1 MDSVKEKRLARGSSN
16 KINMCHGPILPLL
29 IRFAVPLMI
38 TGILQVL
45 FNAADIMVVGKF
57 GSDHSLA
64 AVSSTGSLTSL
75 IVNLLIGLSV
85 GTNVLC
91 ARFFGAGEK
100 RSLSD
105 TVHTSLMMS
114 LIIGVFL
121 TVFGLLFSEPLLKM
135 MSVPDEVLPLA
146 ALYMRIYFC
155 GMVPS
160 LVYNFASAVLRAVGD
175 TKRPMY
181 FLTLS
186 GVLNV
191 LLNLLLVIVF
201 RMDVAGV
208 AIATI
213 ASQTVSAVLTV
224 ICLMRETEDIRFVPK
239 KLRIDKRILPQII
252 AIGLPAG
259 LHSTMFSLAN
269 VVVQSSLNTFG
280 ADIIAGSGA
289 AGSIESLLFTS
300 LGAIYQAVVA
310 FTSQNYG
317 RYNFKR
323 IWKAQLIGQ
332 TMVYTFGLVLCL
344 ATVYFAE
351 PLLSL
356 YADKPAEIAAGVDKM
371 RKIGLFVFVYA
382 SSDVAIG
389 TLRGMGCSL
398 TPMITSLICVC
409 GARILWIATVFQ
421 LPQFHNVSGLYA
433 SFTVSYFLSLAVQF
447 PCMLVFYRKKKK
459 KYGHL
464 YNPATNE

>member
-1 MDSVKEKRLARGSSN
+1 LDSVKEKRPVKGASN
-16 KINMCHGPILPLL
+16 KINMCDGAILPLI

-45 FNAADIMVVGKF
+45 FNAADIMVVGNF

-64 AVSSTGSLTSL
+64 AVSATGSMTSL
-75 IVNLLIGLSV
+75 IVNLFIGLSV

-91 ARFFGAGEK
+91 ARFFGAK
-100 RSLSD
+100 DDKSLSE
-105 TVHTSLMMS
+105 TVHTSITLS
-114 LIIGVFL
+114 LIIGTLL
-121 TVFGLLFSEPLLKM
+121 TVVGLVFSEPLLRL
-135 MSVPDEVLPLA
+135 MSVPEEVLPLST
-146 ALYMRIYFC
+146 LYMRIYFC
-155 GMVPS
+155 GMIPS
-160 LVYNFASAVLRAVGD
+160 LVYNFASSVLRAVGD

-181 FLTLS
+181 FLTLA

-201 RMDVAGV
+201 KMDVAGV
-208 AIATI
+208 AIATV
-213 ASQTVSAVLTV
+213 ASQTVSAVLVV
-224 ICLMRETEDIRFVPK
+224 ICLMRETEDIRLHIK
-239 KLRIDKRILPQII
+239 KLRVSMRILPQII
-252 AIGLPAG
+252 GIGLPAG

-269 VVVQSSLNTFG
+269 VVIQSSLNTFG
-280 ADIIAGSGA
+280 PDVMAGSGA
-289 AGSIESLLFTS
+289 ASSIESLLFTA

-323 IWKAQLIGQ
+323 IWKAHLIGQ
-332 TMVYTFGLVLCL
+332 AIVYTFGLALCVI
-344 ATVYFAE
+344 TVIFAE
-351 PLLSL
+351 PLLGMF
-356 YADKPAEIAAGVDKM
+356 ADKPAEIAAGVDKM
-371 RKIGLFVFVYA
+371 KKVGLFVFIYA
-382 SSDVAIG
+382 SSDIAIA

-421 LPQFHNVSGLYA
+421 LPQFHNVSGLYT
-433 SFTVSYFLSLAVQF
+433 SFTVSYFLSLFVQTA
-447 PCMLVFYRKKKK
+447 CMIVFFRKKVK

-464 YNPATNE
+464 YNPIENG